1 VLTYLGIY
9 PALAGNQVLLRLLNP
24 SDGTPQAIAADGAGH
39 LFVLSALPGTPGPEV
54 RVVKLDL
61 AGIRLASIDLPQVVS
76 STAAAT
82 DAQGNLIV
90 AGADSSFQGRVVKV
104 DAQLHGPIFSM
115 SLPGAINAMAVDAS
129 ANVYVTGS
137 TGSTVFPVTGGAF
150 QAKPPG
156 QDPLHGSSAVY
167 AFVTEIASDGSK
179 LLYSTYFGG
188 DATNCT
194 GGNSCAGAYGST
206 IGTAIAVD
214 SSGGIAIAGTTDAT
228 GLPTTPGA
236 LGPTCSCQYG
246 VSAGFIAWFQPG
258 AAQQL
263 SSSTFLNAPNQPF
276 EPVLVDALALDA
288 AGNVIVGGNGPATL
302 PTTLPNALGPGGGGF
317 LIKVNRAATA
327 VIWGTFYGSPLFS
340 NVKTVAVDPQGRV
353 LAAGAIPNPGAGL
366 TSSPTSVVAS
376 YVARF
381 SADGATLIDSYQ
393 GPLGLAGQYLAVTS
407 TGGFASAGLA
417 GGLWIETAALGPSL
431 LAVVNSAGGGSFTTV
446 APYELISLY
455 GVGIGPTPSLTG
467 QVVNGAYS
475 SSLGGYQVLFDGTP
489 APLLYAGAGQY
500 NTVVPSGVGGQAST
514 KLQIVTPLGI
524 IDGPSVF
531 VASYEPA
538 VFVNPQTAL
547 AAAVNQDGTL
557 NSSANPAAP
566 GTVVTVFATGAG
578 SGPYSD
584 GALVP
589 MGIHYSN
596 VPVYAISGLHSLE
609 VEFAGDAPG
618 MVAGVMQI
626 NFRVPDTIDPSP
638 SFNLGFL
645 VGGVL
650 TPSVVIAVAQ

>member
-1 VLTYLGIY
+1 
-9 PALAGNQVLLRLLNP
+9 
-24 SDGTPQAIAADGAGH
+24 
-39 LFVLSALPGTPGPEV
+39 
-54 RVVKLDL
+54 
-61 AGIRLASIDLPQVVS
+61 
-76 STAAAT
+76 
-82 DAQGNLIV
+82 
-90 AGADSSFQGRVVKV
+90 
-104 DAQLHGPIFSM
+104 M

-156 QDPLHGSSAVY
+156 QDPLRGSSAVY
-167 AFVTEIASDGSK
+167 AFVTEIASNGSK

-206 IGTAIAVD
+206 IGTVIAVD

-302 PTTLPNALGPGGGGF
+302 PTTLGTGSGGGF
-317 LIKVNRAATA
+317 VIKVNRAATA
-327 VIWGTFYGSPLFS
+327 VMWGTFYGSGFS
-340 NVKTVAVDPQGRV
+340 NVKAIAMDSQGRV
-353 LAAGAIPNPGAGL
+353 LITGAKDNPGAGL
-366 TSSPTSVVAS
+366 TASQTSVWAN
-376 YVARF
+376 YVTRL
-381 SADGATLIDSYQ
+381 SADGATVIDSYL
-393 GPLGLAGQYLAVTS
+393 GSLGLVGQSLAMTS
-407 TGGFASAGLA
+407 TGGFASLGVA

-547 AAAVNQDGTL
+547 AAAVNQDGTI
-557 NSSANPAAP
+557 NSFANPATP

-578 SGPYSD
+578 SGPYSV

-638 SFNLGFL
+638 GFNLGFL